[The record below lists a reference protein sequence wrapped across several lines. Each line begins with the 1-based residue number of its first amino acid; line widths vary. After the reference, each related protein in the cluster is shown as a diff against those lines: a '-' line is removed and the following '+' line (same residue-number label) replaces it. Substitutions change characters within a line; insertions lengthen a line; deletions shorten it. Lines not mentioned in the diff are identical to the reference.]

1 METKITESTPS
12 RSKMLY
18 QHVARK
24 VSWLQELLMADVSSG
39 KATAAMLRKN
49 IGKAPGADPTVWDA
63 TLGDLPVGLQGW
75 DDSPSFAESA
85 THLALTL
92 YAVHQQSQAKPM
104 HVVGRGLGNAVRDF
118 IGAGQGEEFESSPT
132 IRRFNALVTSDS
144 IDEMAWH
151 LRSLV
156 TQLRGAGISLDYAQ
170 LAVDLYSFNF
180 PESRDGIRLK
190 WGRQLYAWQRGE

>member
-1 METKITESTPS
+1 M
-12 RSKMLY
+12 
-18 QHVARK
+18 
-24 VSWLQELLMADVSSG
+24 
-39 KATAAMLRKN
+39 
-49 IGKAPGADPTVWDA
+49 
-63 TLGDLPVGLQGW
+63 
-75 DDSPSFAESA
+75 
-85 THLALTL
+85 
-92 YAVHQQSQAKPM
+92 
-104 HVVGRGLGNAVRDF
+104 GNAVRDF

-190 WGRQLYAWQRGE
+190 WGRQLYAWQKGE